1 MSASKCDKNVDFV
14 SFAASLSLP
23 IAFSAVATV
32 LSVVDCVLVKADV
45 WLRCCWFFLSSSLKN
60 DEGGGDD
67 DCMVI
72 SFWSLPLTTKNDTD
86 TILILLGTDVSFS
99 AITFL

>member
-1 MSASKCDKNVDFV
+1 MTTNKCAENVAFV
-14 SFAASLSLP
+14 SFAAGLSLP

-32 LSVVDCVLVKADV
+32 LSVVDGVLVEADV
-45 WLRCCWFFLSSSLKN
+45 WLRRCFFFFLSSLKN
-60 DEGGGDD
+60 DEGSGAD

-86 TILILLGTDVSFS
+86 TIQ
-99 AITFL
+99 